1 MPNEKGMSEPT
12 VHEAV
17 RVADAIDAA
26 LCEIRCPDHPQAIP
40 GAARCA
46 DGTYAFQLHL
56 CCETIA
62 EPVLEALKGA
72 RIE

>member
-56 CCETIA
+56 CCETID